1 LNNHIETATLHSNSY
16 GVITYENNKSE
27 VHIWE
32 DEDHV
37 REISELS
44 KRYTTILL
52 NGLTTD
58 NQTKSKIIQDIN
70 NLLNKQNISQEMH
83 VIINQLFQSLS

>member
-1 LNNHIETATLHSNSY
+1 MNNHIESATLHSNSY
-16 GVITYENNKSE
+16 GVITYENNKYE

-58 NQTKSKIIQDIN
+58 NQTKNKIIQDITI
-70 NLLNKQNISQEMH
+70 LLSKKNISPEIQ
-83 VIINQLFQSLS
+83 VIISKLYQSLI